1 MISQAFGILRVRTT
15 AAEQQDNVLSESAI
29 SPRPSFS
36 FDTPAPSPMDGV
48 ITQVSPTHAPKV
60 TKREQKRYSN
70 NLFGSGKPRD
80 VPIRNVQG
88 GDWRN
93 APSDT
98 GSDVNIFSRTLRTKF
113 NFLRSGSPEA
123 YSSGISTPPNPNV
136 FTDRESSST
145 SQTTLLDSS
154 PDTSTEIQPLH
165 TFRLNTPRYASPVL
179 KGVNWEIEGEAKEGR
194 VDDDVVLLR
203 SPTDDQRQMVI
214 GYEDKLVCHDQVD
227 ARPFSLNCTH
237 RNGDG
242 KPSSKSS
249 PSQHCLTMMM

>member
-1 MISQAFGILRVRTT
+1 MISQAFGVLRVRTT

-48 ITQVSPTHAPKV
+48 TTEVSPTHAPKV

-70 NLFGSGKPRD
+70 NLFGTGKPRD

-88 GDWRN
+88 GDWRD

-98 GSDVNIFSRTLRTKF
+98 GSDVNTFSRTLRTKF

-123 YSSGISTPPNPNV
+123 CSSGISTPPNPNV
-136 FTDRESSST
+136 FTDRGSSST
-145 SQTTLLDSS
+145 SKTTILDSS

-165 TFRLNTPRYASPVL
+165 TFRLNTPIYASPVL
-179 KGVNWEIEGEAKEGR
+179 KEVNWEIEGEAKEGR
-194 VDDDVVLLR
+194 VDDIILLR
-203 SPTDDQRQMVI
+203 SPSDGQRQMAI
-214 GYEDKLVCHDQVD
+214 DYEDDLVCHDQGG
-227 ARPFSLNCTH
+227 ARPFFLNCIH
-237 RNGDG
+237 RNGGG
-242 KPSSKSS
+242 KPSRKSS
-249 PSQHCLTMMM
+249 PLQRCLAMIT